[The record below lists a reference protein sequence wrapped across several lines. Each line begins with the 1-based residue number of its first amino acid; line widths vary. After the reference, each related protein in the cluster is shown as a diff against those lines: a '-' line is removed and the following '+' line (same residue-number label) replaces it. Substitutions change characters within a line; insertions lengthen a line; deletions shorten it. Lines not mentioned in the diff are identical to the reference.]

1 LALLFLSFAL
11 GTALSTLNLFFP
23 WFAGQRRSVLSWLA
37 GLLSGELAPHAAIF
51 QLLVS
56 GGFVL
61 LGALEQPA
69 GQLAL
74 ALMVASW
81 IGQAAAYGRSL
92 GARYPLE
99 AALGE
104 LDLGADLPR
113 FPALRE
119 VLQPLPL
126 TPPEVE
132 HLRGIPF
139 ARAGGVELMMDVFRP
154 RAPGPPR
161 PMLLQIHGGAWIVG
175 SRVNQAR
182 PLMRH
187 MAQRGWICATIDYRL
202 SPRATFP
209 EHLIDCKRALQ
220 YLRERGHELGGDPG
234 FVIATGGSAGGQLCA
249 LLGLTANQP
258 EYQPGFEAV
267 DTSVRA
273 CVPFYGVYETVDFEG
288 AYSNNGL
295 KELLEQTVLKISLEA
310 DPEAYHRAS
319 PIAQAHESAPP
330 FFLIHGDRDSLVPVE
345 VARRFR
351 DALRSK
357 SQNPVLYAELPGAQ
371 HAFEVLR
378 SPRTLYAV
386 EAVAG
391 FCEWVRARD
400 MGSPVAPGLSAS

>member
-1 LALLFLSFAL
+1 MALLFLSFAL

-61 LGALEQPA
+61 LGALEQYA

-132 HLRGIPF
+132 HLRGAASAEHASR
-139 ARAGGVELMMDVFRP
+139 ARVARKMAGYF
-154 RAPGPPR
+154 
-161 PMLLQIHGGAWIVG
+161 MLL
-175 SRVNQAR
+175 
-182 PLMRH
+182 
-187 MAQRGWICATIDYRL
+187 
-202 SPRATFP
+202 
-209 EHLIDCKRALQ
+209 
-220 YLRERGHELGGDPG
+220 
-234 FVIATGGSAGGQLCA
+234 
-249 LLGLTANQP
+249 
-258 EYQPGFEAV
+258 
-267 DTSVRA
+267 
-273 CVPFYGVYETVDFEG
+273 
-288 AYSNNGL
+288 
-295 KELLEQTVLKISLEA
+295 
-310 DPEAYHRAS
+310 
-319 PIAQAHESAPP
+319 
-330 FFLIHGDRDSLVPVE
+330 
-345 VARRFR
+345 
-351 DALRSK
+351 
-357 SQNPVLYAELPGAQ
+357 
-371 HAFEVLR
+371 
-378 SPRTLYAV
+378 
-386 EAVAG
+386 
-391 FCEWVRARD
+391 
-400 MGSPVAPGLSAS
+400 